1 MKNTKAFLALATSL
15 IIVAISSC
23 SKTNEGK
30 PTKSSETKESTIST
44 TKKSSFAN
52 VPTNPN
58 NKNSAIDIP
67 ADNNYLPAIK
77 KVIQQMNQTGSFS
90 GKCIDN
96 SHNII
101 QFQENF
107 IGGVIICAGNI
118 NIITIVFN
126 PERDKAGHKFQ
137 MIAKI
142 LASDHQWKL
151 GSISEVEG
159 TDKGLSILMD
169 DELNKGSEKE
179 IISALSTQ
187 IVVGTA
193 SREGND
199 RLEKQR
205 AHDRAV
211 EIRRFVNKSYGVRPK
226 YLLNLGRFKE
236 EKCNNKYY
244 RDKSSASKYQR
255 PIIIMNI
262 LREPG
267 MPELEQKDIEKS
279 VKKNLDSLGFGLSH
293 QCYSNFDL
301 GL

>member
-1 MKNTKAFLALATSL
+1 MKNTKSFLFMVCSL
-15 IIVAISSC
+15 VLLTISSC
-23 SKTNEGK
+23 SKTDEV
-30 PTKSSETKESTIST
+30 KSTNLT
-44 TKKSSFAN
+44 TKKEAATNTNNNTSAID

-58 NKNSAIDIP
+58 KKNSAIDIS
-67 ADNNYLPAIK
+67 ADNNYLPAIRK
-77 KVIQQMNQTGSFS
+77 AIRQMNQTGSFS

-107 IGGVIICAGNI
+107 IGGVVICAGNI

-159 TDKGLSILMD
+159 TNKGLSILMN

-179 IISALSTQ
+179 IISELSTQ

-199 RLEKQR
+199 
-205 AHDRAV
+205 
-211 EIRRFVNKSYGVRPK
+211 
-226 YLLNLGRFKE
+226 
-236 EKCNNKYY
+236 
-244 RDKSSASKYQR
+244 
-255 PIIIMNI
+255 M
-262 LREPG
+262 
-267 MPELEQKDIEKS
+267 
-279 VKKNLDSLGFGLSH
+279 H
-293 QCYSNFDL
+293 QNQFIK
-301 GL
+301 